1 MKWLILGALLGL
13 LLTIPA
19 VLAAVVSVVVVLV
32 SQPLLV
38 VFVLGAVARPYLP
51 VVGRW
56 TR

>member
-1 MKWLILGALLGL
+1 MKWLFLGALLGL

-19 VLAAVVSVVVVLV
+19 VLAAVVSVAAVLAG
-32 SQPLLV
+32 QPLLV
-38 VFVLGAVARPYLP
+38 VFAAGAAARPYLP